1 MRFQRGPR
9 CAGYGLDERQVLAHA
24 LRDRFELDPRAGDV
38 AEEVLG
44 RPAHPLAPQ
53 LAQQRARFAAREP
66 RVAELAAQVCAQLRL
81 ERPRAEVRRDVEAR
95 VDVAEVVGRARLDLQ
110 RVGEQLDV
118 PRAHRLDVVR
128 RVELEL
134 VLQLRRVAAYDEQEQ
149 RGAVGSE
156 RLGTREVEPPRQPH
170 GIVGEVLQQHRPAF
184 GDGAVAEPALLDL
197 QLGARV
203 REVLGVA
210 RLVEKRRPVVRAA
223 HRLDDEHHL
232 PRHLDR
238 RAERARRLVRP
249 LLDVEVDV
257 LLLVDLHAEVLQR
270 RIERGEH
277 PLRGERGVPLR
288 RAHDARDVPAL
299 GLVEADA
306 DALAE
311 EAVDRVL
318 VQRLG
323 RGDERTALLGELVEL
338 VLEAV
343 VELTVRRDAEVAHRG
358 VRLEMAGEQ
367 DRIHVLVRQLVA
379 DPLEA
384 LALRAVVV
392 VRDRGAQHAERDLV
406 AVDGCRQRRLGLR
419 RLLVLLARQRAE
431 VALAREAPELARAE
445 AAVDRLL
452 QPLRL
457 LEGRH
462 VLVLAVD
469 RLEVEVGLQARVVLV
484 VLLVEVGDET
494 VDALAVC
501 VGGHRRRIWLDA
513 GDPHPYR
520 AAHAAARHHAR
531 GRGRPERSRR
541 RVRRA
546 RLRPAH
552 DRRRDDQRARRSRGR
567 ARLRGRAR
575 AHGRRGLGL
584 AAHRGGRGERALA
597 RARRADGAAGARTA
611 SRRPARTRDVAG
623 DLPLR
628 ARRAARAQRVRHAAG
643 VKRWVV
649 AAAAALACAGAA
661 LGSDASKPRST
672 IPPDI
677 HLIKHVIVIMQ
688 ENRSF
693 DSYFGTYP
701 GADGIPKDVCLPDP
715 VRGGCVRPYHDTN
728 DRARGGP
735 HGQLQAV
742 RDVDGG
748 RMDGFVA
755 EAEAGKAL
763 GCKDANDPA
772 CTIPGAGT
780 DVMGWHDQREIPNY
794 WAYAR
799 NFVLQD
805 HMFEPNASWSLPAHL
820 FMVSEWSARCTI
832 PGDPKSCVNALQA
845 PGSPPD
851 FKGNKTKSIPDYAWT
866 DLTYLLHEHHVSWR
880 YYVMKGTE
888 PDCEDDAALTCGPV
902 KQGPKTPG
910 IWNPLP
916 YFDTVKDD
924 GQLADV
930 TSLDEFYKAARAGTL
945 PSVAWITPAQ
955 KVSEHPPGLVSAGQS
970 YVTSLVNAVMKGPD
984 WSSTAIF
991 LAWDD
996 WGGFYDHVVPP
1007 KVDENGYG
1015 LRVPGLLISPYAKR
1029 GYIDHQT
1036 LSFDAYVKF
1045 IEDDFLGGQRL
1056 DPRTDGRP
1064 DPRPDVREN
1073 EPILGD
1079 LLREF
1084 DFAQPP
1090 RPPLVL
1096 NTDPVWR

>member
-1 MRFQRGPR
+1 
-9 CAGYGLDERQVLAHA
+9 
-24 LRDRFELDPRAGDV
+24 
-38 AEEVLG
+38 
-44 RPAHPLAPQ
+44 
-53 LAQQRARFAAREP
+53 
-66 RVAELAAQVCAQLRL
+66 
-81 ERPRAEVRRDVEAR
+81 
-95 VDVAEVVGRARLDLQ
+95 
-110 RVGEQLDV
+110 
-118 PRAHRLDVVR
+118 
-128 RVELEL
+128 
-134 VLQLRRVAAYDEQEQ
+134 
-149 RGAVGSE
+149 
-156 RLGTREVEPPRQPH
+156 
-170 GIVGEVLQQHRPAF
+170 
-184 GDGAVAEPALLDL
+184 
-197 QLGARV
+197 
-203 REVLGVA
+203 
-210 RLVEKRRPVVRAA
+210 
-223 HRLDDEHHL
+223 
-232 PRHLDR
+232 
-238 RAERARRLVRP
+238 
-249 LLDVEVDV
+249 
-257 LLLVDLHAEVLQR
+257 
-270 RIERGEH
+270 
-277 PLRGERGVPLR
+277 
-288 RAHDARDVPAL
+288 
-299 GLVEADA
+299 
-306 DALAE
+306 
-311 EAVDRVL
+311 
-318 VQRLG
+318 
-323 RGDERTALLGELVEL
+323 
-338 VLEAV
+338 
-343 VELTVRRDAEVAHRG
+343 
-358 VRLEMAGEQ
+358 
-367 DRIHVLVRQLVA
+367 
-379 DPLEA
+379 
-384 LALRAVVV
+384 
-392 VRDRGAQHAERDLV
+392 
-406 AVDGCRQRRLGLR
+406 
-419 RLLVLLARQRAE
+419 
-431 VALAREAPELARAE
+431 
-445 AAVDRLL
+445 
-452 QPLRL
+452 
-457 LEGRH
+457 
-462 VLVLAVD
+462 
-469 RLEVEVGLQARVVLV
+469 
-484 VLLVEVGDET
+484 
-494 VDALAVC
+494 
-501 VGGHRRRIWLDA
+501 
-513 GDPHPYR
+513 
-520 AAHAAARHHAR
+520 
-531 GRGRPERSRR
+531 
-541 RVRRA
+541 
-546 RLRPAH
+546 
-552 DRRRDDQRARRSRGR
+552 
-567 ARLRGRAR
+567 
-575 AHGRRGLGL
+575 
-584 AAHRGGRGERALA
+584 
-597 RARRADGAAGARTA
+597 
-611 SRRPARTRDVAG
+611 
-623 DLPLR
+623 
-628 ARRAARAQRVRHAAG
+628 